1 MDASPGGKRYNY
13 YYSETAP
20 VVHDSGAARGDDVM
34 TSITNLRILYRRYDD
49 PKSIIALRVRVS
61 LTSRV
66 TIETA
71 KNVCPGDLRAMITR
85 ARERVN
91 QCNQCWNEAL

>member
-1 MDASPGGKRYNY
+1 MDAGPGGKRYNY

-34 TSITNLRILYRRYDD
+34 TSITNLRILYRRYDA
-49 PKSIIALRVRVS
+49 PKSIIALTVRYLLPAV
-61 LTSRV
+61 LRLKL
-66 TIETA
+66 A

-91 QCNQCWNEAL
+91 QCNLCWNEAL